1 MRKITLTT
9 AECVYIIT
17 NYNKNKA
24 DFNCMKTWDKWK
36 LNKIIKAIQ
45 PIADEFSEFKTDQEI
60 ALTTEYSS
68 DEKSHVVVRVVNG
81 EEVRSR
87 KIKGEFIEE
96 YQDAQRRLNKEL
108 TEVASKK
115 NEIEIE
121 ELSSDD
127 IFKSVDDDAFTQ
139 ESIEILSYIV
149 M

>member
-9 AECVYIIT
+9 AECVYIVM
-17 NYNKNKA
+17 NYNRNKA

-45 PIADEFSEFKTDQEI
+45 PIADEFTEFKTEQEI

-68 DEKSHVVVRVVNG
+68 DDKSHVVIKVVDG

-96 YQDAQRRLNKEL
+96 YQNAQKNLNKEL
-108 TEVASKK
+108 SEVASKK

-121 ELSSDD
+121 ELSSED
-127 IFKSVDDDAFTQ
+127 IFKSVKDDAFTQ
-139 ESIEILSYIV
+139 ESIEILSYITE
-149 M
+149 